1 MKVWRSCCLKLLSCC
16 QAVMLSCCHAVI
28 LSRSQLGP
36 VANFLLKCTYY
47 QPHLDKYTDLVINSR
62 LKHMKSYRT
71 EPFQNIGLLVYVF
84 DDQELCT
91 MYFCTFNGTFI
102 VTCKM
107 YHLRYDS
114 YVRWPWIRMGT
125 NIFRGHQMFGYVYH
139 IWITFDIS
147 YMIYMNIM
155 I

>member
-16 QAVMLSCCHAVI
+16 QAVMLSCCQAVI

-71 EPFQNIGLLVYVF
+71 EPFQNIGLLVYVYV
-84 DDQELCT
+84 QCT
-91 MYFCTFNGTFI
+91 I
-102 VTCKM
+102 VHSM
-107 YHLRYDS
+107 VHLE
-114 YVRWPWIRMGT
+114 
-125 NIFRGHQMFGYVYH
+125 
-139 IWITFDIS
+139 
-147 YMIYMNIM
+147 
-155 I
+155 